1 MGTSTLFGL
10 EEHHEEHLRNFS
22 LLSFLFFFLAGGA
35 LLGIELE
42 ALHLPSKYITNKA
55 LLSAHFLFFNIF

>member
-1 MGTSTLFGL
+1 MGTSTLFWL
-10 EEHHEEHLRNFS
+10 EEHHEEHLRTFS
-22 LLSFLFFFLAGGA
+22 LLSFLFFWRGGA

-55 LLSAHFLFFNIF
+55 LLSAHVLFFNIF